1 MYYVTLGETSLLSA
15 PDISLSPAGLQTVIR
30 ALDGAY
36 EKIDHAIAQALY
48 AHKPVLIQV
57 ACNMASLTHPLFEK
71 QPVPF
76 SLTGK
81 TTNEVWT
88 DPAAYY
94 LHPYGAAFFSAV
106 IKTIS
111 PTPIN
116 YASYLVYV
124 ACVHWIFEN
133 PSSRFLAL

>member
-1 MYYVTLGETSLLSA
+1 MLCWARQCLSQLTDMSSA
-15 PDISLSPAGLQTVIR
+15 PAGLQTVIR

-57 ACNMASLTHPLFEK
+57 ACNMASLTHPMFEK

-81 TTNEVWT
+81 TTNEVWVH
-88 DPAAYY
+88 PAAPS
-94 LHPYGAAFFSAV
+94 HAASFFFALVTYKV
-106 IKTIS
+106 ISFGK
-111 PTPIN
+111 
-116 YASYLVYV
+116 L
-124 ACVHWIFEN
+124 
-133 PSSRFLAL
+133 L